1 MCRFITEKSANND
14 QRFYF
19 DTLVFGGVFDKE
31 FEDATLQLFERVK
44 TSNLICVYSDLTE
57 SELVDSPENVREYFK
72 TLPKENMER
81 VIVNDEILTLASKYI
96 KEKVVGQTIF

>member
-1 MCRFITEKSANND
+1 MT

-19 DTLVFGGVFDKE
+19 DTSVFGGVFDKE
-31 FEDATLQLFERVK
+31 FEEATLQLFERVK

-57 SELVDSPENVREYFK
+57 SELVDAPENVREYFK

-96 KEKVVGQTIF
+96 KEKVVGQTVLTTVFISQLQL